1 MMMKNAKAGFI
12 AVVICALLSGC
23 QDAPPQSATPQLTL
37 AQVKPIRLNVGKIDV
52 INKYVPPM
60 REPNVDHLFQQTP
73 QQVVEALI
81 DKQLVASGNDQT
93 LRAIIVDASVVKQ
106 TMTGD
111 SGIGGLF
118 SPAPSEKYH
127 ARVAVR
133 FELVNNDAPDVVLAH
148 AEVSTEREKTL
159 FEDASLADRD
169 AAFFALDEAIVN
181 DLSNGFN
188 TTVRNSFGQR

>member
-1 MMMKNAKAGFI
+1 MKMRTGII
-12 AVVICALLSGC
+12 AVAVCALLSGC

-37 AQVKPIRLNVGKIDV
+37 AQIQPIRLNVGKIDV
-52 INKYVPPM
+52 SSKYVPPM
-60 REPNVDHLFQQTP
+60 RDPNVDHLFQQTP
-73 QQVVEALI
+73 QQVTEALI
-81 DKQLVASGNDQT
+81 DKQLVPSGGDQT
-93 LRAIIVDASVVKQ
+93 LRAIITDASVVKQ
-106 TMTGD
+106 TFKGD
-111 SGIGGLF
+111 SGITGLIA
-118 SPAPSEKYH
+118 PQPSEKYH

-159 FEDASLADRD
+159 YEDASLSDRD

-181 DLSNGFN
+181 DLSGQFN

>member
-1 MMMKNAKAGFI
+1 MRMKTGII
-12 AVVICALLSGC
+12 AVAICALLSGC

-37 AQVKPIRLNVGKIDV
+37 AQIQPINLNVGKID
-52 INKYVPPM
+52 ISSKYVPPM
-60 REPNVDHLFQQTP
+60 RDPNVDHLFQQTP
-73 QQVVEALI
+73 EQVTEALI
-81 DKQLVASGNDQT
+81 QKQLVAAGNDQT
-93 LRAIIVDASVVKQ
+93 LRAIITDASVVKQ
-106 TMTGD
+106 TMTKD
-111 SGIGGLF
+111 SGITGLF
-118 SPAPSEKYH
+118 APQPAEKYH

-159 FEDASLADRD
+159 YEDASIADRD
-169 AAFFALDEAIVN
+169 AAFLALDEAIVN